1 MLWLALHLPRLPLE
15 VHTRGSAQP
24 APSAVTELQRGSA
37 HVLVADARAAQAGAY
52 PGLALSAAHALIA
65 TLKAYERDP
74 KKESAALEA
83 LAALC
88 FKYTPTV
95 SLMPPQA
102 LLLEIEGSL
111 RLFGGVQR
119 LMQAVQREVKRLGYG
134 VQAAVAATP
143 LAALWL
149 ARAGKAEVVRK
160 TDELTRA
167 LAPLPIAVLEL
178 PAAAHD
184 ALRQMGVRYL
194 RELLRLPRTGLARRL
209 GPALVTDLDRALGQ
223 AADPRR
229 CHQLPPE
236 FHASLALP
244 APVADS
250 EALLFAAHRQLLEL
264 AAFLE
269 ARCAGVRRIEWRLK
283 YWRKPAGRI
292 AIECAQPQRQ
302 ARHFLQL
309 LRSRLEREPIAAA
322 VETLELHAGAL
333 EDYVP
338 PATDIF
344 PNAPRQRAHGRA
356 ALVER
361 LRARLGEAA
370 VQGLSVN
377 ADHRPEQAFRYCA
390 PDTAKHAHLVLKR
403 RPLWLLPEPLPLDQ
417 RDQRPYWAG
426 ALLLEAGPERIES
439 GWWDGQPVTRDY
451 YVACSSHGQR
461 LWVFRERQAPRR
473 WFLHGLFS

>member
-1 MLWLALHLPRLPLE
+1 M
-15 VHTRGSAQP
+15 HTRGSAQS
-24 APSAVTELQRGSA
+24 APSVVTEPQGGSA
-37 HVLVADARAAQAGAY
+37 RVRVADAQAMHAGVY
-52 PGLALSAAHALIA
+52 PGLSLSAAHALVA
-65 TLKAYERDP
+65 TLKVYERDP
-74 KKESAALEA
+74 KKESDA
-83 LAALC
+83 LAALAIPC
-88 FKYTPTV
+88 FKYTSTV
-95 SLMPPQA
+95 SLAPPQA

-111 RLFGGVQR
+111 KLFGGVQR
-119 LMQAVQREVKRLGYG
+119 LMQAVQREVKRLGFS
-134 VQAAVAATP
+134 VQVAAAATP

-149 ARAGKAEVVRK
+149 ARAGKPEVVRK
-160 TDELTRA
+160 TDELMRA

-209 GPALVTDLDRALGQ
+209 GPALVADLDRALGNM
-223 AADPRR
+223 ADPRR

-236 FHASLALP
+236 FHTSLDLP
-244 APVADS
+244 EPVADS

-283 YWRKPAGRI
+283 YWRRPAGSI

-309 LRSRLEREPIAAA
+309 LRSRLECEPIAAA
-322 VETLELHAGAL
+322 VESLELHAGML

-338 PATDIF
+338 PAADIF

-370 VQGLSVN
+370 VQGLSLN
-377 ADHRPEQAFRYCA
+377 ADHRPEQAFRHCA
-390 PDTAKHAHLVLKR
+390 PGTAKSDLLILKR
-403 RPLWLLPEPLPLDQ
+403 RPLWLLPEPLPLKQ
-417 RDQRPYWAG
+417 RDQRPYWDG
-426 ALLLEAGPERIES
+426 TLLLEAGPERIES
-439 GWWDGQPVTRDY
+439 GWWDGRAVTRDY
-451 YVACSSHGQR
+451 FVACSPHGQR
-461 LWVFRERQAPRR
+461 LWVFRERQAPRG